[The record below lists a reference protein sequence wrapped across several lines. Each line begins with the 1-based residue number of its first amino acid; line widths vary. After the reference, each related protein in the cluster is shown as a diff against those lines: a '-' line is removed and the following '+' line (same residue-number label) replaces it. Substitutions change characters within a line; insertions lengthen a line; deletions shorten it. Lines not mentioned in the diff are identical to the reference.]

1 MNVRIPFDSVA
12 VIGSG
17 DAPSDRFAEEL
28 AVRMAP
34 ARGVRVVP
42 PQRIR
47 AYDRRT
53 LSAEEIGRGVHAR
66 CVAVCRV
73 AATETALDVGIEVID
88 VLAERVVAEATFLVV
103 LAELVALQKTVARW
117 LARFLTGG

>member
-12 VIGSG
+12 VIGAG

-42 PQRIR
+42 PQRVR
-47 AYDRRT
+47 AYDTRT

-66 CVAVCRV
+66 CVAICRV
-73 AATETALDVGIEVID
+73 AASETSADVGIEVID
-88 VLAERVVAEATFLVV
+88 VFAERVVAEATFLVV
-103 LAELVALQKTVARW
+103 LAELVELQKSVARW